1 MQYLDKLKKERSI
14 DRVIFLAGMVL
25 AFIGFIIPTIYVK
38 QIVTTVDL
46 TSAED
51 ALALAE
57 SADYSDEPEEFDS
70 EDSDSYEYVAEDDE
84 SDEYDVD
91 EDYADSS
98 LAFAYEDE
106 EDDFDY
112 DDTEY
117 AFVSYASK
125 KEITREYKKLY
136 KKDPYGNYEKD
147 SDGELKYEF
156 ALDKNGNKIPVTNI
170 TYKYVVVDAEIDD
183 DENFILGEDGK
194 PKYMYVLDF
203 DKDGNKLPDDE
214 FVRVPASELES
225 NYTIEKNAFNLFG
238 AVEVLNQGG
247 LDYENI
253 LFENHVPGTAYNAT
267 FIVIVWL
274 CTIAGIVLFF
284 LTKTIIGDVIVVLLA
299 IAFGLASMFCV
310 PITLNV
316 PFITGSFFVGAYVSA
331 IGIIIALAGTLLGA
345 AHIQHPSQVKSAE

>member
-117 AFVSYASK
+117 NFAYYASK
-125 KEITREYKKLY
+125 KEITTEYKKLY
-136 KKDPYGNYEKD
+136 KKDLYGKYETD
-147 SDGELKYEF
+147 SDGERKYEF
-156 ALDKNGNKIPVTNI
+156 VLDKNGNKIPVTNI
-170 TYKYVVVDAEIDD
+170 TYKYIVVDAEVDD
-183 DENFILGEDGK
+183 DENFILGENGK
-194 PKYMYVLDF
+194 PKYSYILDF

-214 FVRVPASELES
+214 FVRVPASEIES
-225 NYTIEKNAFNLFG
+225 NYTIKKNVFNLFG
-238 AVEVLNQGG
+238 AVEVLNQSGV
-247 LDYENI
+247 DYGDFDYI
-253 LFENHVPGTAYNAT
+253 PGTAYNAT

-345 AHIQHPSQVKSAE
+345 AHIQHPNQVKSAE